1 MGGSLVDGHD
11 LVDTPFNC
19 IPLIIPLI
27 LASDG
32 KFFVFFVDSV
42 NSVNSINSTYGS
54 FIFYI
59 WELFYFLQMGAFLFS
74 TYGSFFIFYIWEL
87 FYDEYSHMFCF
98 KYNPICIHMGIFPY
112 AFIWEYSHMS

>member
-19 IPLIIPLI
+19 IPLIIPFF

-32 KFFVFFVDSV
+32 KFFVFFVDSAH
-42 NSVNSINSTYGS
+42 SIDSANSINS
-54 FIFYI
+54 II
-59 WELFYFLQMGAFLFS
+59 S

-98 KYNPICIHMGIFPY
+98 KYNPICIHMERFPY
-112 AFIWEYSHMS
+112 AFIWEYSHMYTYGNTPI

>member
-1 MGGSLVDGHD
+1 MGDSLVDGHD

-19 IPLIIPLI
+19 IPLI

-42 NSVNSINSTYGS
+42 DSIDSVNSINL
-54 FIFYI
+54 IN
-59 WELFYFLQMGAFLFS
+59 S

-87 FYDEYSHMFCF
+87 FYFL
-98 KYNPICIHMGIFPY
+98 HMG
-112 AFIWEYSHMS
+112 AFLR